1 MPQLRRWNAWP
12 DPKVGLMAAS
22 PDPYR
27 SPTKSIVAQAVDHL
41 LEATVVGSFSR
52 VGFAVRS
59 RLADW
64 DAPPRLD
71 GRTILVTG
79 ASSGI
84 GKAIALG
91 LSDLGARLILV
102 GRDGE
107 RLAATRHAAGNGREG
122 AQVEVVP
129 LDLVDPGAVGTFA
142 DRMAGSTDRLH
153 GLIHCAGALFDRYR
167 TAPDGTELTLATHVL
182 GPFRLT
188 SLLAPLLRQG
198 GQSVIVTMSS
208 GGMYTQP
215 FKLDDLE
222 LTPSEYRGAIAYAR
236 AKRAQVVLA
245 HEWSRRWRSDGVA
258 SFAMHPGWVAT
269 PGLVSGLPAFSRL
282 GPLLRTPPQG
292 ADTAVWLAATGCSSP
307 PRPGGIWLDRQ
318 RRSEY
323 YLPTTYRRPS
333 DRTRDGEALW
343 EWCTSRTLN
352 RSSRQAP

>member
-1 MPQLRRWNAWP
+1 MTSI
-12 DPKVGLMAAS
+12 MA
-22 PDPYR
+22 R
-27 SPTKSIVAQAVDHL
+27 AVDHL

-64 DAPPRLD
+64 DVPPRLD
-71 GRTILVTG
+71 GQTIVVTG

-91 LSDLGARLILV
+91 LSDLGACLLLV
-102 GRDGE
+102 GRDEE
-107 RLAATRHAAGNGREG
+107 RLVATRQAALNSRDD
-122 AQVEVVP
+122 AQIDVVP
-129 LDLVDPGAVGTFA
+129 LDLVDPDAVERFA
-142 DRMAGSTDRLH
+142 NRMLGSTDRLH
-153 GLIHCAGALFDRYR
+153 GLIHCAGALLDHYR
-167 TAPDGTELTLATHVL
+167 TAPDGTELTVATHL
-182 GPFRLT
+182 LAPFRLT
-188 SLLAPLLRQG
+188 SLLAPLFRAG
-198 GQSVIVTMSS
+198 GRSVIVTMSS

-215 FKLDDLE
+215 FRLEDLE
-222 LTPSEYRGAIAYAR
+222 LTPSDYRGATAYAR

-245 HEWSRRWRSDGVA
+245 HEWARRWRNDGVA
-258 SFAMHPGWVAT
+258 SFAMHPGWVNT

-292 ADTAVWLAATGCSSP
+292 ADTAIWLAAAGFSSP
-307 PRPGGIWLDRQ
+307 PPSGGIWLDRQ
-318 RRSEY
+318 RRSAY

-343 EWCTSRTLN
+343 DWCTSRTLD